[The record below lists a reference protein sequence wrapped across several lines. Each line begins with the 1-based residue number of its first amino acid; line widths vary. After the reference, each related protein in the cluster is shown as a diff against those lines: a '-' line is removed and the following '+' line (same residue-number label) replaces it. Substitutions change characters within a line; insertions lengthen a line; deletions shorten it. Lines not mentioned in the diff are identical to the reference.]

1 MDYGLRNTD
10 YGRLMLPTLPTNVHP
25 QTISALTT
33 QIKGLL
39 ESAFTSVWVAGE
51 IGSLSV
57 AGSGHAY
64 FNLKDKTALLPA
76 VMWRT
81 VAQRHRYAVKDGL
94 EVVVRGKITVYPP
107 QGKYQL
113 SVEELYQT
121 GVGDQD
127 LALRKLKDKLQ
138 KLGYFA
144 PARKKPLPALPRRI
158 ALVTSPTGAAIRDM
172 LEIITRRWPCAE
184 IWVCGVRV
192 QGNGAAGE
200 IADALQRLNQLAGID
215 VILLGRGG
223 GSSEDLA
230 AFNEEVV
237 AKAIFASLIPVISA
251 VGHEIDVTI
260 ADMVADRRAE
270 TPSAAAEIATPDRV
284 ELLLTLRSRR
294 QRLHDL
300 LMGKYQAHK
309 QRLQSLLQRRV
320 FVIPLERLREQERRI
335 DDWDDRLQRTLQAH
349 LQQARRRLE
358 ALTGRL
364 ESLSP
369 LNVLARGYSLTRSVP
384 EKKIVRSIEQTVVGA
399 TVEVVLADGRLQAE
413 VQAKEASANIGV
425 RG

>member
-1 MDYGLRNTD
+1 
-10 YGRLMLPTLPTNVHP
+10 MLPTLATNVNP

-39 ESAFTSVWVAGE
+39 ESAFLSVWVAGE

-57 AGSGHAY
+57 AGSGHVY

-81 VAQRHRYAVKDGL
+81 VAQRYRYAVKDGL

-113 SVEELYQT
+113 SVEELYQK

-184 IWVCGVRV
+184 LWVCGVRV

-237 AKAIFASLIPVISA
+237 AKAIFASLIPVVSA

-260 ADMVADRRAE
+260 ADRVADVRAL
-270 TPSAAAEIATPDRV
+270 TPTDAAIKVSPDGSKV
-284 ELLLTLRSRR
+284 LDDLR
-294 QRLHDL
+294 QRYRRLRDL
-300 LMGKYQAHK
+300 VRA
-309 QRLQSLLQRRV
+309 RLATGNDRLRDLSQRRV
-320 FVIPLERLREQERRI
+320 FRLPLEPIRERERDLDERG
-335 DDWDDRLQRTLQAH
+335 DRLLRAMQQRVQLAWKG
-349 LQQARRRLE
+349 LE
-358 ALTGRL
+358 ARADQL

-369 LNVLARGYSLTRSVP
+369 LKVLGRGYSVARTLPERHVIRSVTQAP
-384 EKKIVRSIEQTVVGA
+384 LGAAVEIVLSDGVLTAR
-399 TVEVVLADGRLQAE
+399 VEDRT
-413 VQAKEASANIGV
+413 
-425 RG
+425 

>member
-1 MDYGLRNTD
+1 VN
-10 YGRLMLPTLPTNVHP
+10 P

-39 ESAFTSVWVAGE
+39 EAAFLSVWVAGE
-51 IGSLSV
+51 VGSLSV
-57 AGSGHAY
+57 AGSGHVY

-81 VAQRHRYAVKDGL
+81 VAQRYRYAVKDGL

-113 SVEELYQT
+113 SVEELYQK

-184 IWVCGVRV
+184 LWVCGVRV
-192 QGNGAAGE
+192 QGSGAAQE

-230 AFNEEVV
+230 AFNEEIV
-237 AKAIFASLIPVISA
+237 ANAIFASTIPVISA
-251 VGHEIDVTI
+251 IGHEIDVTI
-260 ADMVADRRAE
+260 ADLVADRRAE
-270 TPSAAAEIATPDRV
+270 TPSAAAEIATPNRG
-284 ELLLTLRSRR
+284 EMLLTLRSRR
-294 QRLHDL
+294 QRMHDL
-300 LMGKYQAHK
+300 LMGKYHAHK
-309 QRLQSLLQRRV
+309 HLLQSLLQRRV
-320 FVIPLERLREQERRI
+320 FLFPLERLREQERRI
-335 DDWDDRLQRTLQAH
+335 DDWDDRLQRTMQAH

-358 ALTGRL
+358 AWTGRL

-369 LNVLARGYSLTRSVP
+369 LNVLARGYSLTRTVP
-384 EKKIVRSIEQTVVGA
+384 DKKVVRSIEQAVIGA
-399 TVEVVLADGRLQAE
+399 TLEIVFADGTLQAE
-413 VQAKEASANIGV
+413 VQAKEGNAARKADGKE
-425 RG
+425 